1 MMPRYSEER
10 KQLILSKLLPPL
22 NMSVAQVSR
31 DEGVGLQTL
40 YNWRD
45 KAKQQGRPVPG
56 NKSTPDQWSAEAKL
70 ATVIE
75 TASLNEAELSEY
87 CRKKG
92 LYIDQVKLWKTDSLR
107 GFISSREQELETKR
121 QRQTDQQEI
130 KKLKRELRVKE
141 KALAET
147 AALLV
152 LRKKLNALWEND
164 GEDD

>member
-92 LYIDQVKLWKTDSLR
+92 LYIDQVKLWKADSLR